1 MTAAVALYLSTAGWS
16 ALRAEP
22 QAPAPAPAPVRASA
36 EPGPA
41 PAAASAPDH
50 RALLKQYCVTCHNER
65 AKTGGLS
72 LEGLDPANAAGNL
85 LEKGDL
91 LEKIV
96 RKVRVGMMPPA
107 GMPRPDD
114 ATTHRFVASMEST
127 LDRAAAAQPNVG
139 RPMVHRMNRA
149 EYAYAIQD
157 LLDLEIDPVALLPP
171 DESGYGFDNISDLLG
186 TSPVLLERY
195 LNAAGKLSALA
206 VGDPATV
213 PGNQTFIIRQDR
225 SQDTQIDGM
234 PIGTFGGGLA
244 RLTLPL
250 DGEYVINAKLFRT
263 NLGAMRGL
271 ELPNQAEFTVDGRRV
286 LLVDLGGEKDHLSHL
301 TNPTVAGDEID
312 GRLSVRL
319 PLKAGP
325 HVVTVGWIRRVAE
338 PPWKLQPF
346 TRSSIDTI
354 DMTGRPHFDRFAI
367 TGPFNSTGPGDTPS
381 RRRVFVC
388 RPTAASA
395 EDACARRIVST
406 LGRRAF
412 RGQLTD
418 GDLSRL
424 MDFYRR
430 GHTVR
435 GFEGGIQLA
444 LQRILA
450 SPKFVWRVERD
461 PVDVAAGKS
470 YRLSDAELA
479 SRLSFFLWS
488 SIPDD
493 QLLEA
498 VRQGRLRQPAVLDEQ
513 VRRMLADPKIERFVT
528 NFAGQWLYLRNLRN
542 QIPDSVG
549 FPNFDDNLRQAFLRE
564 TELFVGSI
572 VRENRSVLDLM
583 TADYTFV
590 NERLAKHYGYA
601 NVYGSQFRRVTHPND
616 LRRGLLGQGSVL
628 MVTSH
633 ADRTS
638 PVVRGKWILDN
649 LLGAPPPLPPMNVPP
664 LPDDERSGRQ
674 RVLSVREKIE
684 KHRAS
689 AACASCHKIM
699 DPIGLALENFDA
711 VGAYRERDG
720 QSLSSVGTP
729 IDASGQLMD
738 GTPVDGVVTL
748 RKALLKDPEIFVG
761 ALTEKLLTYAMGR
774 GVAYYDMPTVR
785 GIVRDARRANYSFAM
800 LVSGIVRSAPFQ
812 MRMKSVEPEPGSTST
827 AD

>member
-1 MTAAVALYLSTAGWS
+1 MSAAVAVYLCTVGWS

-22 QAPAPAPAPVRASA
+22 QGPAVPAAPVAARAAA
-36 EPGPA
+36 EP
-41 PAAASAPDH
+41 DV
-50 RALLKQYCVTCHNER
+50 RALLTKYCVTCHNQR

-72 LEGLDPANAAGNL
+72 LEGLDPADAAAHA
-85 LEKGDL
+85 DV

-107 GMPRPDD
+107 GMPRPE
-114 ATTHRFVASMEST
+114 AAASKAFVTSLETT
-127 LDRAAAAQPNVG
+127 LDRAASAQPNVG
-139 RPMVHRMNRA
+139 RPMVHRLNRV

-186 TSPVLLERY
+186 TNPLLLERY

-206 VGDPATV
+206 VGDPGIV

-244 RLTLPL
+244 RVTLPL

-271 ELPNQAEFTVDGRRV
+271 ELPNQLEFAIDGQRV
-286 LLVDLGGEKDHLSHL
+286 LLANLGGEKDYVAHL

-312 GRLSVRL
+312 SRLSVRVA
-319 PLKAGP
+319 LKAGP
-325 HVVTVGWIRRVAE
+325 HVVTVGWIRREAE
-338 PPWKLQPF
+338 LPWKLQPF

-354 DMTGRPHFDRFAI
+354 DMTGRPHVDRFAI
-367 TGPFNSTGPGDTPS
+367 TGPFNPTGPGDTPS
-381 RRRVFVC
+381 RRRVFMC
-388 RPTAASA
+388 RPAAGA
-395 EDACARRIVST
+395 ADEVCAKKIIST

-424 MDFYRR
+424 MEFYRR
-430 GHTVR
+430 GHKDR
-435 GFEGGIQLA
+435 GFEAGIQLA
-444 LQRILA
+444 LQRMLA

-461 PVDVAAGKS
+461 PAGAPAGKA

-493 QLLEA
+493 QLLDVA
-498 VRQGRLRQPAVLDEQ
+498 RRGQLTTPTVLDAQ
-513 VRRMLADPKIERFVT
+513 VRRMMADPKAQRFVS
-528 NFAGQWLYLRNLRN
+528 NFAGQWLYLRNLKN

-549 FPNFDDNLRQAFLRE
+549 FPNFDDNLRQSFLKE

-583 TADYTFV
+583 TADYTFL
-590 NERLAKHYGYA
+590 NERLAKHYGYP
-601 NVYGSQFRRVTHPND
+601 NIYGSEFRKVTHPND
-616 LRRGLLGQGSVL
+616 LRRGLLGQGSIL

-638 PVVRGKWILDN
+638 APVRGKWILDN
-649 LLGAPPPLPPMNVPP
+649 LLGAPPPPPPPNVPP
-664 LPDDERSGRQ
+664 LADDEKSGRQ
-674 RVLSVREKIE
+674 RILTLREKME

-689 AACASCHKIM
+689 PACASCHKVM

-720 QSLSSVGTP
+720 QSLSTVGTP

-738 GTPVDGVVTL
+738 GTAVDGVVAL

-761 ALTEKLLTYAMGR
+761 ALTEKLMTYALGR

-785 GIVRDARRANYSFAM
+785 AIVRDARQSHYSFGALM
-800 LVSGIVRSAPFQ
+800 AGIVKSQQFQ
-812 MRMKSVEPEPGSTST
+812 MRMKSTETESAT
-827 AD
+827 ATASAD

>member
-1 MTAAVALYLSTAGWS
+1 MALYVSIAGWS

-22 QAPAPAPAPVRASA
+22 QAPAAVPVAAP
-36 EPGPA
+36 
-41 PAAASAPDH
+41 ASAPDT
-50 RALLKQYCVTCHNER
+50 RALLKQYCITCHNDR
-65 AKTGGLS
+65 TKTGGLS
-72 LEGLDPANAAGNL
+72 LDGVDPADVAAH
-85 LEKGDL
+85 GDL

-107 GMPRPDD
+107 GMPRPDE
-114 ATTHRFVASMEST
+114 ATTRRLVAAMEST
-127 LDRAAAAQPNVG
+127 LDRAAAAKPNVG
-139 RPMVHRMNRA
+139 RPMIHRLNRV
-149 EYAYAIQD
+149 EYAYAIKD

-206 VGDPATV
+206 VGDPDTI

-234 PIGTFGGGLA
+234 PIGTFGGGMA
-244 RLTLPL
+244 RVTLPL

-286 LLVDLGGEKDHLSHL
+286 LLVELGGEKDHLAHL
-301 TNPTVAGDEID
+301 ANPTVLGDEVD
-312 GRLSVRL
+312 SRLSVRL

-325 HVVTVGWIRRVAE
+325 HVITVGWIRRMAE

-367 TGPFNSTGPGDTPS
+367 TGPFNSTGPGDTPT
-381 RRRVFVC
+381 RRRIFVC
-388 RPTAASA
+388 RPASPA
-395 EDACARRIVST
+395 DEACARRIVST

-430 GHTVR
+430 GAKDR

-461 PVDVAAGKS
+461 PADVAAGAS
-470 YRLSDAELA
+470 YRLTDAELA

-493 QLLEA
+493 QLLDLA
-498 VRQGRLRQPAVLDEQ
+498 RQGRLRQPGVLDQQ
-513 VRRMLADPKIERFVT
+513 VRRMLNDPKIERFVT
-528 NFAGQWLYLRNLRN
+528 NFAGQWLYLRNLKN

-549 FPNFDDNLRQAFLRE
+549 FPDFDDNLRQAFLRE
-564 TELFVGSI
+564 TELFVESI
-572 VRENRSVLDLM
+572 VKENRPVLDLM

-590 NERLAKHYGYA
+590 NERLAKHYGYP
-601 NVYGSQFRRVTHPND
+601 NIYGSQFRRVTHPNE

-684 KHRAS
+684 KHRES

-720 QSLSSVGTP
+720 QSLSSIGTP
-729 IDASGQLMD
+729 IDATGQLMD

-748 RKALLKDPEIFVG
+748 RKALLKDPEVFVG

-785 GIVRDARRANYSFAM
+785 AIVRDAKRDNYAFAS

-812 MRMKSVEPEPGSTST
+812 QRMKSAESEPGSTTT
-827 AD
+827 ARSNVAPGGPGL